1 MIAGVCGHAADE
13 VLRDGA
19 PIHIRAIRP
28 DDKERLL
35 EHFHAL
41 GPRSVY
47 YRFHGTKKRLT
58 AAELS
63 YFTDLDFVHAV
74 GLVATRWQDGIEH
87 ILGVGRYFAY
97 GGGAA
102 SRRAE
107 VAFAVVDAYQG
118 RGIGTQLVQH
128 LARLAR
134 DAGIT
139 EFEAEVLG
147 DNSRMLHV
155 FARCGFAITRSF
167 DAGVV
172 HVAFPTEAPR

>member
-1 MIAGVCGHAADE
+1 MA
-13 VLRDGA
+13 
-19 PIHIRAIRP
+19 
-28 DDKERLL
+28 
-35 EHFHAL
+35 
-41 GPRSVY
+41 
-47 YRFHGTKKRLT
+47 
-58 AAELS
+58 
-63 YFTDLDFVHAV
+63 AV

-87 ILGVGRYFAY
+87 ILGVGRYFAH
-97 GGGAA
+97 GGGAD

-118 RGIGTQLVQH
+118 RGIGTPLVLH

-134 DAGIT
+134 DAGIR
-139 EFEAEVLG
+139 EFEADVLG

-172 HVAFPTEAPR
+172 HVAFPTAEAPR

>member
-19 PIHIRAIRP
+19 AIHIRAIRP

-47 YRFHGTKKRLT
+47 YRFH
-58 AAELS
+58 
-63 YFTDLDFVHAV
+63 
-74 GLVATRWQDGIEH
+74 
-87 ILGVGRYFAY
+87 
-97 GGGAA
+97 
-102 SRRAE
+102 
-107 VAFAVVDAYQG
+107 
-118 RGIGTQLVQH
+118 
-128 LARLAR
+128 
-134 DAGIT
+134 
-139 EFEAEVLG
+139 
-147 DNSRMLHV
+147 V

-172 HVAFPTEAPR
+172 HVAFPTAEAPR